1 MEAENRKN
9 ALFETMDP
17 LRALAV
23 MALPTVAS
31 QMIILLY
38 NLADTWFIGRT
49 NDPCMI
55 GASSLGLTV
64 YLAVTALANV
74 FGTGGGS
81 LMARLTGEKRTED
94 ARRVVSYS
102 IGAAALSA
110 LAFSLLVL
118 IFLTPLLRLLGAS
131 ENTLAYGRQYVF
143 TTTVLGGIPT
153 VLSMCMPQLL
163 RNAGYAREAGIGVGL
178 GSLLNV
184 LLDPLFMFLLLP
196 RGSEVLGAGIA
207 TMLSNLVSLAYFLL
221 VYRRLRDKTVL
232 VLPRRLERL
241 TGEEKR
247 SLYSVGIPAA
257 FAIFLF
263 DLVTIVTNRL
273 AAAYGDVSLAA
284 MGIVLKLERIPLNV
298 GLGVCLGMVPL
309 VAYNYGSGD
318 RQRMKRFLTLSRRA
332 VLCFSCLCALLFW
345 VFAGPAVGLFIADPE
360 TILRGKAFLMGRCF
374 ALPFMMIGYHI
385 VNYMNAVDKG
395 KVSFLLA
402 LVRHIALIIPVML
415 AMDRLWGLTGLTWSQ
430 LTADLLNA
438 VIACLVFRRVDRGI
452 A

>member
-1 MEAENRKN
+1 
-9 ALFETMDP
+9 
-17 LRALAV
+17 
-23 MALPTVAS
+23 
-31 QMIILLY
+31 
-38 NLADTWFIGRT
+38 
-49 NDPCMI
+49 
-55 GASSLGLTV
+55 
-64 YLAVTALANV
+64 
-74 FGTGGGS
+74 
-81 LMARLTGEKRTED
+81 
-94 ARRVVSYS
+94 
-102 IGAAALSA
+102 
-110 LAFSLLVL
+110 
-118 IFLTPLLRLLGAS
+118 
-131 ENTLAYGRQYVF
+131 
-143 TTTVLGGIPT
+143 
-153 VLSMCMPQLL
+153 MPQLL

-196 RGSEVLGAGIA
+196 KGSEVLGAGIA

-221 VYRRLRDKTVL
+221 VYRRLRDRTVL
-232 VLPRRLERL
+232 ALPRRLERL

-284 MGIVLKLERIPLNV
+284 MGIVLKLERIPLNI

-318 RQRMKRFLTLSRRA
+318 RARMKRFLTLSRRA

-345 VFAGPAVGLFIADPE
+345 VFAKPAVGLFIADLE
-360 TILRGKAFLMGRCF
+360 TILLGEAFLKGRCF

-385 VNYMNAVDKG
+385 VNYMNAVDRG

-415 AMDRLWGLTGLTWSQ
+415 VMDRLWGITGLIWSQ
-430 LTADLLNA
+430 LIADLLNA
-438 VIACLVFRRVDRGI
+438 VIACLVFRRVSGSLGRTGDETTLHREG
-452 A
+452 